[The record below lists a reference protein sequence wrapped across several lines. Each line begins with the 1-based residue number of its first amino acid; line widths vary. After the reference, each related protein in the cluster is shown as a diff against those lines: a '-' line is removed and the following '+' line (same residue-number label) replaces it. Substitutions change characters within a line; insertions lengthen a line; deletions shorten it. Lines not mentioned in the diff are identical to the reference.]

1 MPVIVKVEYH
11 CGGCDAVATAPG
23 QTIRREF
30 ESFSGHAYGVGTH
43 VLKPSID
50 GVVTSAAPE
59 GWMPFDPYTQCTYCP
74 ACWASIDAG
83 ETEAMV
89 KVTPQ

>member
-11 CGGCDAVATAPG
+11 CGGCDAVAAAPD

-30 ESFSGHAYGVGTH
+30 MSLSGQSHGIGTYH
-43 VLKPSID
+43 VKPSID

-74 ACWASIDAG
+74 ACWALIEAG
-83 ETEAMV
+83 ETGAVITKES
-89 KVTPQ
+89 